1 MKDLKFWTNIV
12 ADDYFTLFINCSL
25 VLIGNVITSSKY
37 TEYFFLMSMLFHKS
51 LVFNSLNKAKLLWF
65 ITPTDPRL
73 VFLSK
78 NSIVLLNA
86 VLLCILLDVFTLISI
101 NIYIRY
107 VLNLGFCLIF
117 GNFISNYWANSQ
129 RRWKTGLLIIISY
142 ALSGFLVHLSEM
154 FLTGNSFL
162 IAFLVMISGLTYS
175 ILKQTNFEN
184 KYFLIEKLLRND
196 KNQ

>member
-1 MKDLKFWTNIV
+1 MKNLKFWTNIV
-12 ADDYFTLFINCSL
+12 ADDYFALFINCSL

-37 TEYFFLMSMLFHKS
+37 AEYFFLMSILFHKS

-65 ITPTDPRL
+65 TTPIDPRL

-86 VLLCILLDVFTLISI
+86 VLMCILLDVFTLISI
-101 NIYIRY
+101 NICIKY

-129 RRWKTGLLIIISY
+129 RRWQTSLLIIISY
-142 ALSGFLVHLSEM
+142 SLSGFLVHLSEI
-154 FLTGNSFL
+154 FLTGNAFL
-162 IAFLVMISGLTYS
+162 IAFLVMISGLIYS